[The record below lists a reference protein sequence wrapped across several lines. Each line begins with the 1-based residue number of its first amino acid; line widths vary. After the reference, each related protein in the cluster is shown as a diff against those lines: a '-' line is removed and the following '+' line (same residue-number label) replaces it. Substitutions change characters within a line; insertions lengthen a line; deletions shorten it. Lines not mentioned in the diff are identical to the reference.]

1 MTTFT
6 PLGCNPNVLRFAVF
20 LTLLAAFALAEA
32 IWPRRPLTTAKR
44 QRWFSNLSLTALN
57 SALLR
62 LVALIVPAAPTAVA
76 ALAQSRGWGLFNL
89 LQVGGWPELAA
100 SLLLLDLLIYFQH
113 RLFHQMPIC
122 WQLHRVHH
130 TDLDLDAS
138 SGIRFHP
145 LEILLSL
152 AIKLAAVVMLGCSP
166 LSVLLFEILLN
177 ATSLFSHA
185 NLRIPTALDQWM
197 RLALV
202 TPDMHRVH
210 HSVIVRETNS
220 NYGFNL
226 SCWDRLFGSYRA
238 QPRDGHDR
246 MTIGLKQWRNPV
258 ELGLGSLLQIPFQ
271 RVQSVHSGQTGTSA

>member
-1 MTTFT
+1 MTFIT
-6 PLGCNPNVLRFAVF
+6 LGHNPDALRFTVF

-32 IWPRRPLTTAKR
+32 IWPRRPLTTAK
-44 QRWFSNLSLTALN
+44 QHRWFSNLSLTALN

-89 LQVGGWPELAA
+89 FQVGGWLELAT
-100 SLLLLDLLIYFQH
+100 SLLLLDLLIYLQH
-113 RLFHQMPIC
+113 RLFHRMPIC
-122 WQLHRVHH
+122 WRLHRMHH
-130 TDLDLDAS
+130 TDLDLDVS

-152 AIKLAAVVMLGCSP
+152 AIKLVAVVMLGCSP
-166 LSVLLFEILLN
+166 LSVLTFEILLN

-185 NLRIPTALDQWM
+185 NLRIPAALDQWM

-271 RVQSVHSGQTGTSA
+271 RVLSAHSVQSGKSA